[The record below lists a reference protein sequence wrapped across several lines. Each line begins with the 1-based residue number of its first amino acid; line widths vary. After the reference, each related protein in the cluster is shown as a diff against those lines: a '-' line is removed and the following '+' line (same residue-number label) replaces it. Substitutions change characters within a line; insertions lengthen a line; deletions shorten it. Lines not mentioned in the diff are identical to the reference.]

1 MHKLENV
8 LKFNMNKNKVTQDK
22 THVLYIRQDLHK
34 VGLLHL
40 LAVVE
45 KKLKLKDFV
54 WILQII

>member
-1 MHKLENV
+1 M
-8 LKFNMNKNKVTQDK
+8 F
-22 THVLYIRQDLHK
+22 IRQNLHK